1 MNFRIACSLF
11 WIFLL
16 SPGFVRDLM
25 ADEGQGTSPFINHAQ
40 PAPGNIGN
48 AEFPRIEPNLG
59 VTFRLKAPEAK
70 AVLLGGGEGLVAE
83 PAPMSRL
90 DDGTWTITTPPAVP
104 GFHYYWFIVDKLR
117 VNDAASY
124 SYFGWGRETSGV
136 EVPEVGVDFY
146 QRKSGVAQGSI
157 RTHWYESTIT
167 GKWRRAHVYM
177 PASYDHDPMARYPVL
192 YLLHGA
198 GENERSWTEQ
208 GRLQPILDN
217 LIATGKAHPMIV
229 VADSGYASTA
239 TPVEYNRNAATAAFE
254 DVLLCELI
262 PSIDAKFRTKSAAE
276 FRAMAGLS
284 MGGAQTLQIGLKHPE
299 SFAWI
304 AAMSAP
310 PRDKFDVTTAYDGV
324 FRDAALFNS
333 RFRLLWL
340 GAGTAEARFH
350 ETSLAMYE
358 ALDSNGNASHFY
370 SSVGTGHEWQTWRRS
385 LHDLVPRLFN
395 E

>member
-1 MNFRIACSLF
+1 MNHRILCFLF
-11 WIFLL
+11 CICFLP
-16 SPGFVRDLM
+16 PGFVRDVV
-25 ADEGQGTSPFINHAQ
+25 ADEEQGTNRGINRSQ
-40 PAPGNIGN
+40 PAAGNIGN

-59 VTFRLKAPEAK
+59 VTIRLNAREAK
-70 AVLLGGGEGLVAE
+70 SVLLAGGEGLVAE
-83 PAPMSRL
+83 PVPMSRL

-104 GFHYYWFIVDKLR
+104 GFHYYWFIVDGLR
-117 VNDAASY
+117 VNDPASY

-136 EVPEVGVDFY
+136 EVPEVGTDFY
-146 QRKSGVAQGSI
+146 ERKSGVAQGSI

-167 GKWRRAHVYM
+167 ARWRRAHVYT
-177 PASYDHDPMARYPVL
+177 PARYDQDQITRYPVL

-198 GENERSWTEQ
+198 GENERSWVEQ

-217 LIATGKAHPMIV
+217 LIAAGKTHPMIV
-229 VADSGYASTA
+229 VADSGYATTA
-239 TPVEYNRNAATAAFE
+239 TPQESSRNAATAGFE
-254 DVLLCELI
+254 DVLLHELI
-262 PSIDAKFRTKSAAE
+262 PSIDTQFRTKSAAE

-284 MGGAQTLQIGLKHPE
+284 MGGAQTLQNGLKHPE

-324 FRDAALFNS
+324 FRDAASFNS

-350 ETSLAMYE
+350 DSSRAMYE
-358 ALDSNGNASHFY
+358 ALDSNGNVCHFY

-385 LHDLVPRLFN
+385 LHDLVPRLFHD
-395 E
+395 

>member
-1 MNFRIACSLF
+1 MNYRNAYSLF
-11 WIFLL
+11 CICFLCL
-16 SPGFVRDLM
+16 GPVRDLM
-25 ADEGQGTSPFINHAQ
+25 ADEGQGINRSH

-83 PAPMSRL
+83 PVPMNRL
-90 DDGTWTITTPPAVP
+90 EDGTWTITTPPAVP
-104 GFHYYWFIVDKLR
+104 GFHYYWFIVDGLR

-146 QRKSGVAQGSI
+146 QRTSGVAQGSI
-157 RTHWYESTIT
+157 RTHWYKSTIT
-167 GKWRRAHVYM
+167 GRWRRAHIYM
-177 PASYDHDPMARYPVL
+177 PASYDQDQVARYPVL

-198 GENERSWTEQ
+198 GENETSWIEQ

-217 LIATGKAHPMIV
+217 LIAAGKAQPMIV

-239 TPVEYNRNAATAAFE
+239 TPPESDRKAATAAFA
-254 DVLLCELI
+254 DVLLRELI
-262 PSIDAKFRTKSAAE
+262 PSIDTTFRTKSAAE

-284 MGGAQTLQIGLKHPE
+284 MGGGQTLQIGLKHPE

-310 PRDKFDVTTAYDGV
+310 PRDKFDVKTAYDGV
-324 FRDAALFNS
+324 FSDAASFNS

-358 ALDSNGNASHFY
+358 ALDSNGNACHFY

-385 LHDLVPRLFN
+385 LHDLVPRLFH

>member
-1 MNFRIACSLF
+1 MNYRIACSLVC
-11 WIFLL
+11 ICSLCL
-16 SPGFVRDLM
+16 GIARDLM
-25 ADEGQGTSPFINHAQ
+25 ADEGQVTSPLIDRSQ
-40 PAPGNIGN
+40 PAPGNIGT

-83 PAPMSRL
+83 PVPMSRL

-124 SYFGWGRETSGV
+124 GYFGWGRETSGV

-146 QRKSGVAQGSI
+146 QRKPGIAQGSI
-157 RTHWYESTIT
+157 RTYWYHSAIT
-167 GKWRRAHVYM
+167 GRWRRAHVYT
-177 PASYDHDPMARYPVL
+177 PPSYDQDPLARFPVL

-198 GENERSWTEQ
+198 GENERSWIEQ

-217 LIATGKAHPMIV
+217 LIATEAAHPMIV
-229 VADSGYASTA
+229 VADSGYAA
-239 TPVEYNRNAATAAFE
+239 TGTPPEGNRNAATAAFE
-254 DVLLCELI
+254 EVLLRELI
-262 PSIDAKFRTKSAAE
+262 PSIDAEFRTKSAAD

-310 PRDKFDVTTAYDGV
+310 PRDGFDVTTSYNGV
-324 FRDAALFNS
+324 FNDTASFNS
-333 RFRLLWL
+333 QFKLLWL

-350 ETSLAMYE
+350 QPSLAMHE
-358 ALDSNGNASHFY
+358 VLREQGINSHFF

-385 LHDLVPRLFN
+385 LHDLVPRLFTK
-395 E
+395 

>member
-1 MNFRIACSLF
+1 MHCRIACSLF
-11 WIFLL
+11 CICFLRL
-16 SPGFVRDLM
+16 GFVRDIA
-25 ADEGQGTSPFINHAQ
+25 ADEAQGINHAH

-48 AEFPRIEPNLG
+48 AEFPRIEPNFG
-59 VTFRLKAPEAK
+59 VTFRLNAPEAK

-83 PAPMSRL
+83 PVPMNRL

-104 GFHYYWFIVDKLR
+104 GFHYYWFIIDGLR

-146 QRKSGVAQGSI
+146 ERKSGVAQGSI

-167 GKWRRAHVYM
+167 GRWRRAHIYM
-177 PASYDHDPMARYPVL
+177 PASYDQDQMARYPVL

-198 GENERSWTEQ
+198 GENERSWIEQ

-239 TPVEYNRNAATAAFE
+239 TPLESNRNAATAAFE
-254 DVLLCELI
+254 DVLLRELI
-262 PSIDAKFRTKSAAE
+262 PSIDARLRTKATAE

-284 MGGAQTLQIGLKHPE
+284 MGGFETHTITLAKPDVFSYWGLLSGGNYNPTELQGKTKPKFIFISYGSKE
-299 SFAWI
+299 TNGANGLPKVEADLK
-304 AAMSAP
+304 AAGYN
-310 PRDKFDVTTAYDGV
+310 VTTYV
-324 FRDAALFNS
+324 S
-333 RFRLLWL
+333 P
-340 GAGTAEARFH
+340 GTAH
-350 ETSLAMYE
+350 EFQS
-358 ALDSNGNASHFY
+358 
-370 SSVGTGHEWQTWRRS
+370 WRRS
-385 LHDLVPRLFN
+385 LREMAPLLFK
-395 E
+395 

>member
-1 MNFRIACSLF
+1 
-11 WIFLL
+11 
-16 SPGFVRDLM
+16 M
-25 ADEGQGTSPFINHAQ
+25 ADEEQGTNLGINRGQ

-59 VTFRLKAPEAK
+59 VTFRLKAAEAK
-70 AVLLGGGEGLVAE
+70 TVLLGGGEGLVEE
-83 PAPMSRL
+83 PVPMNRL

-104 GFHYYWFIVDKLR
+104 GFHYYWFMVDGLR

-136 EVPEVGVDFY
+136 EVPEVGADFY
-146 QRKSGVAQGSI
+146 QRRSGVPQGSI

-167 GKWRRAHVYM
+167 ARWRRAHVYI
-177 PASYDHDPMARYPVL
+177 PVGYDQDQMTRYPVL

-198 GENERSWTEQ
+198 GENESSWIEQ

-217 LIATGKAHPMIV
+217 LIAAGKAHPMIV

-239 TPVEYNRNAATAAFE
+239 TPLESDRNAATAAFE
-254 DVLLCELI
+254 DVLLRELI
-262 PSIDAKFRTKSAAE
+262 PSIDTQFRTKSTAGS
-276 FRAMAGLS
+276 RAMAGLS
-284 MGGAQTLQIGLKHPE
+284 MGGGQTLKIALKHPE
-299 SFAWI
+299 SFSWI

-310 PRDKFDVTTAYDGV
+310 PREKFDVTTAYDGV

-333 RFRLLWL
+333 RFRLVWL

-350 ETSLAMYE
+350 DNSLAMYE
-358 ALDSNGNASHFY
+358 ALKSNGNVCHFY
-370 SSVGTGHEWQTWRRS
+370 SSSGTGHEWQTWRRS